1 MYEKLT
7 DFASIYQAYKK
18 TAKGKHDK
26 NEVVRYETNLHMQL
40 WRLKERIENKTIKI
54 GGYHKFMVFDP
65 KKREIQ
71 ALSFS
76 DRVFQH
82 LLCDKVLMPYFEP
95 KLIYDNAACRKNKG
109 THFAQNRFTGF
120 LREHYKKYGSKG
132 YILKY
137 DIKGYF
143 NSIHHKVLK
152 EKLKNFPDKE
162 IKELLYYIIDSYE
175 SEPERGIPMGNQS
188 SQWFALY
195 YLDRLDRT
203 IKEKLHIKYY
213 IRYMDDGV
221 LLHQDKEYLKECLV
235 VIKEQAA
242 KDKLEFNKKTQIFP
256 LCQGVDFL
264 GFHFYLTD
272 TGKVIKK
279 LRTSNKK
286 RFKRRLKQFERQY
299 AKGKITYE
307 EIKRS
312 LASYQGHLKH
322 GHTYKLRKHVIS
334 NIKFKQKTN
343 NNKEMENSL

>member
-1 MYEKLT
+1 
-7 DFASIYQAYKK
+7 
-18 TAKGKHDK
+18 
-26 NEVVRYETNLHMQL
+26 MQL

-120 LREHYKKYGSKG
+120 LRDHYKKYGSKG

-137 DIKGYF
+137 DVKGYF

-188 SQWFALY
+188 NQWFALY

-221 LLHQDKEYLKECLV
+221 LLHQDKGYLKECLV
-235 VIKEQAA
+235 VIKEQAT
-242 KDKLEFNKKTQIFP
+242 KDKLEFNKKTEIFP

-264 GFHFYLTD
+264 GFHFYLNRYW
-272 TGKVIKK
+272 KSHKK
-279 LRTSNKK
+279 
-286 RFKRRLKQFERQY
+286 
-299 AKGKITYE
+299 A
-307 EIKRS
+307 
-312 LASYQGHLKH
+312 
-322 GHTYKLRKHVIS
+322 
-334 NIKFKQKTN
+334 
-343 NNKEMENSL
+343 